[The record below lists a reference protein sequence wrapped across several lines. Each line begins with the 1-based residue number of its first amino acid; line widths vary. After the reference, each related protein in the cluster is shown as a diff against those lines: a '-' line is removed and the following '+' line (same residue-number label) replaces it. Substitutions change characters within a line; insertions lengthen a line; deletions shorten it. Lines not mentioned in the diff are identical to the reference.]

1 MSKKA
6 SRKYQYCIFDAS
18 LEKIEYLKS
27 LDCKYHI
34 IAGSE
39 HCDIYSIHGCIVW
52 EHNKTQAT
60 AEYLLREINVFPC
73 YLDAP
78 MFKEQFSSAGFF
90 WEGGDIPVKPARKER
105 VSKKKESGAK
115 PVAASVANSVVTE
128 GQVLQSFIGA
138 AEAAFEMTKKS
149 QDAFIDMT
157 GKMQKA
163 YIEQG
168 NNFHE
173 LLIKQ
178 NQQIATLT
186 QNNTNN
192 HSNNNNTTNSHN
204 KVINVQMF
212 LNEQCADAV
221 TLIDFVKN
229 LHIENE
235 DLEYA
240 NEHGFAEGVIR
251 VFEKG
256 LEHYNINTR
265 PIHCTDLKRDTMHIK
280 EENGWTREQ
289 GTESKN
295 IQKAIDTVSAKN
307 MQKLSE
313 FIKDNPDYRN
323 VRSPKYEE
331 YLSFMKNAIG
341 HLGENEK
348 NAKKIVKELA
358 KRVYMTKDELVV
370 SPPPPL

>member
-6 SRKYQYCIFDAS
+6 CCKYQYHIFDAS

-27 LDCKYHI
+27 LDCKYHFFS
-34 IAGSE
+34 GVLRG
-39 HCDIYSIHGCIVW
+39 DYYSIRGCIVW
-52 EHNKTQAT
+52 GIKKTYNT
-60 AEYLLREINVFPC
+60 TKYLLRDENVFPC
-73 YLDAP
+73 ELDIS
-78 MFKEQFSSAGFF
+78 FLREQSSEMELF
-90 WEGGDIPVKPARKER
+90 WEGGNIPVKPVRKER
-105 VSKKKESGAK
+105 VSKKKGSVAK
-115 PVAASVANSVVTE
+115 PVATANSVVSE

-192 HSNNNNTTNSHN
+192 HSHNNNTTTNSHN

-280 EENGWTREQ
+280 EESGWTREQ
-289 GTESKN
+289 GTESN
-295 IQKAIDTVSAKN
+295 HIQKAIDTVSAKN

-370 SPPPPL
+370 SAE